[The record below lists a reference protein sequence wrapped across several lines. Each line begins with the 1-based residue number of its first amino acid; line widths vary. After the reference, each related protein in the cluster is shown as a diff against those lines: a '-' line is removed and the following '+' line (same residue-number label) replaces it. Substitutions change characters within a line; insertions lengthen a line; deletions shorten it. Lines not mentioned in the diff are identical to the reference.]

1 MKSFYYYN
9 ISKYFHNFFMTL
21 LEIRMHLIEITNS
34 NIQAQKDEVLLQKL
48 HNQQFSDWLR
58 K

>member
-1 MKSFYYYN
+1 
-9 ISKYFHNFFMTL
+9 
-21 LEIRMHLIEITNS
+21 MHLTEIANS

-58 K
+58 KKVNDMFFILDLIELH